1 MFLMVF
7 SISLSLIKVITEIHR
22 RVFSEM
28 LVLFICHAITVGNLW
43 FILTESLR
51 WVYVMLSQ
59 L

>member
-7 SISLSLIKVITEIHR
+7 SISPSLIKVITEIHR
-22 RVFSEM
+22 RVFYEM

-51 WVYVMLSQ
+51 WVYVMLS
-59 L
+59 